1 MKNSSNLI
9 STPNETTDTGSHPV
23 FGAKPED
30 CRTVVP
36 RQRLQCT
43 ANPDLQH
50 LVSRDGYFRTWRRV
64 FAAETNA
71 QETSAEPGGKYNRN
85 ID

>member
-9 STPNETTDTGSHPV
+9 GTPNETIDAGHPV
-23 FGAKPED
+23 FAEKPED
-30 CRTVVP
+30 CGERVA
-36 RQRLQCT
+36 RQRTQCT

-71 QETSAEPGGKYNRN
+71 QETCIAEPAG
-85 ID
+85 